1 MKSISAIL
9 IVVTT
14 PLFIFSS
21 PQGYAQTKTI
31 HDTLNIYFDFNKYAV
46 DKSAGSIIH
55 SIFTSFEEKAI
66 MADTVYL
73 FGYTDTVGSAAY
85 NLLLSQKRCNTI
97 DSILRTMPVVG
108 NPTILKSFAM
118 GESFAT
124 GVSDR
129 LDRKVS
135 IVFKRLDN
143 NQTNKTVPHPETTEI
158 DTVIVLDN
166 VYFKPDL
173 PIIDGQSFS
182 TLNNYLYI
190 IQKYP
195 DRFIEVRGHVNHTDS
210 ELKPGDPLFILS
222 EKRAK
227 VIYEFFLDRGVKKEL
242 MNYKGYG
249 NAHLLYKKPQNLDE
263 KLKNM
268 RVELVI
274 HKMVN

>member
-1 MKSISAIL
+1 MKFLSAIL
-9 IVVTT
+9 IIATT

-21 PQGYAQTKTI
+21 LQGYTQTKTI
-31 HDTLNIYFDFNKYAV
+31 HDTLNIYFEFNKYTV

-55 SIFTSFEEKAI
+55 SLFTSFEEKAI
-66 MADTVYL
+66 KTDTVYII
-73 FGYTDTVGSAAY
+73 GYTDTVGSAAY

-97 DSILRTMPVVG
+97 DSIIRTIPVAG
-108 NPTILKSFAM
+108 DPTILKSFAL

-135 IVFKRLDN
+135 IVCRRLDN
-143 NQTNKTVPHPETTEI
+143 KQTNKTAPHPEATEI

-166 VYFKPDL
+166 VYFKPDM
-173 PIIDGQSFS
+173 PVIDGQSFS

-190 IQKYP
+190 IHKYP
-195 DRFIEVRGHVNHTDS
+195 GRFIEVRGHVNHTDS

-227 VIYEFFLDRGVKKEL
+227 VIYEFFLDHGVKKEL
-242 MNYKGYG
+242 MSYKGYG
-249 NAHLLYKKPQNLDE
+249 NAHLLYKKPQNLEE

-274 HKMVN
+274 HRSVK